1 MLKEKLKTKK
11 LSEKIKRKE
20 AKIAV
25 MGLGYVGLPTASV
38 LAKSG
43 FQVIGIDLNVNI
55 VNGVSQGISHTR
67 EPELDK
73 LILKI
78 TKEGNLN
85 ATDNAIQAL
94 SEADII
100 ITCVQTPVNKDGKPN
115 LTYLTK
121 ACESIAKVL
130 RKGNL
135 VIIQS
140 TIPPKTMEKLVVPIL
155 ETQSGLKCGENFWSA
170 YCPERMTP
178 GNGLKDLATHARI
191 IGGYDPEST
200 ELAAELF
207 RFVTKGKLLL
217 TDVKSAEVAKLAEN
231 TFRYVNI
238 AFANELALVCKELGI
253 DGTEVIRLANS
264 HPRVNIHKPGCGVGG
279 PCLRK
284 DTFLLAAPNEK
295 KRYKPELML
304 ASVKL
309 NDYMP
314 EHTAQLAV
322 DALKKVG
329 KSLRNSK
336 IAVLGT
342 AYKGEVND
350 ARDSP
355 SEGIVCR
362 LLSLGA
368 EVVTYDPYCK
378 ECFGAIRA
386 NDIDEVVR
394 DADCLVL
401 ATGHKMFN
409 ELNLQKIKTLMKEKP
424 IIIDGRRILNPEDAK
439 KQGFIYSAIDS

>member
-1 MLKEKLKTKK
+1 MKERLID
-11 LSEKIKRKE
+11 KIKRKK

-25 MGLGYVGLPTASV
+25 MGLGYVGLPTATI

-43 FQVIGIDLNVNI
+43 FQVVGIDINESI

-67 EPELDK
+67 EPDLDK

-78 TKEGNLN
+78 TKQGKLN

-100 ITCVQTPVNKDGKPN
+100 ITCVQTPINKDGRPN

-135 VIIQS
+135 IIIQS
-140 TIPPKTMEKLVVPIL
+140 TIPPKTMENLVVPIL
-155 ETQSGLKCGENFWSA
+155 EAQSGLKCGEDFWSA

-178 GNGLKDLATHARI
+178 GNGLKDLVTHARI
-191 IGGYDPEST
+191 IGGYDPESI

-207 RFVTKGKLLL
+207 RFVTKGELLL
-217 TDVKSAEVAKLAEN
+217 TDIESAEVAKLAEN

-238 AFANELALVCKELGI
+238 AFANELALICKELGI
-253 DGTEVIRLANS
+253 DGTEVIRLANT

-284 DTFLLAAPNEK
+284 DTYLLAAPNEK
-295 KRYKPELML
+295 RHYRPELIL
-304 ASVKL
+304 ASVRL

-322 DALKKVG
+322 DALRKVS
-329 KSLRNSK
+329 KSVRNSK

-355 SEGIVCR
+355 SEGIICK

-368 EVVTYDPYCK
+368 EVVTYDPCCN

-386 NDIDEVVR
+386 NDIEELVKN
-394 DADCLVL
+394 ADCLII
-401 ATGHKMFN
+401 ATDHKVFG
-409 ELNLQKIKTLMKEKP
+409 ELNLQRIKMLMKEKP
-424 IIIDGRRILNPEDAK
+424 IIIDGRRIINPEEAK
-439 KQGFIYSAIDS
+439 KQDFIYFAIDFKY